1 MQRIYRQVSKRQTAA
16 VLVTA
21 GLPPTTAQQ
30 AIQAQAARAAATQ
43 AQNPGSDGF
52 RGNTAWTALATA
64 VLSSVGLY
72 AYTQQRSS
80 ALCEEQ
86 RASSGQTVVR
96 PPALI
101 RHELLAR
108 WMLKPRGQFEPHCG
122 PIRMHPSAAITP
134 PPSMF
139 LKRPAAAH
147 SARAVRRVQ
156 SACPGTSPATSRHCQ
171 AMC

>member
-16 VLVTA
+16 ALVTA
-21 GLPPTTAQQ
+21 GLPPTSAQQ
-30 AIQAQAARAAATQ
+30 AIQAQAVRAAATQ

-52 RGNTAWTALATA
+52 SETTAWTALATA

-101 RHELLAR
+101 RHELLAC
-108 WMLKPRGQFEPHCG
+108 WVLSHLATLSHVVMANLD
-122 PIRMHPSAAITP
+122 AAIT
-134 PPSMF
+134 
-139 LKRPAAAH
+139 L
-147 SARAVRRVQ
+147 
-156 SACPGTSPATSRHCQ
+156 
-171 AMC
+171 